1 MKSKIIAVFK
11 KENEIQKIIEKL
23 KDYSFDEIDKHSH
36 FEFSIMEKLTDIDKL
51 KEIFSKFNLIK
62 SIELRENEKKQ
73 KYYSLNY
80 ELEDGTFIVISI
92 VLDREKP
99 LIINGFHVK
108 RNYKEFEK
116 SLRKYYSKKF
126 I

>member
-1 MKSKIIAVFK
+1 MKSEIITVFK
-11 KENEIQKIIEKL
+11 KEEEIQEIIDKF

-36 FEFSIMEKLTDIDKL
+36 FEFSIMEKLTDITKL
-51 KEIFSKFNLIK
+51 KEIFPKFNLIR

-80 ELEDGTFIVISI
+80 ELEDRTFIVISI

-99 LIINGFHVK
+99 LIINGFHAN

-116 SLRKYYSKKF
+116 SLRKYYSKRF

>member
-80 ELEDGTFIVISI
+80 GLEDGTFIVISI